1 MPCFLWNLFCG
12 PTNTDIQIDQLTNDL
27 SNYTSDIVTTFTT
40 KLKYQYKLMKFRR
53 KLFRTLRFL
62 QFLGGFGI
70 TTMTTYNNPYFQ
82 DNIDAINIIVWYV
95 SISNNIFNLLIE
107 KLNAYDLTL
116 EKMRIDLLLN
126 EGKLLHR
133 SEKDYNFYEIDDT
146 ENKLNYF
153 EKCYLDI
160 LRNNPY
166 NYLTNDIEHSDQ
178 EINISRI
185 RRNGRIWVTPIPTPP
200 QNNNSD

>member
-1 MPCFLWNLFCG
+1 MPCFLWNLCCG
-12 PTNTDIQIDQLTNDL
+12 PTNTTIEINQLRSNLTNY
-27 SNYTSDIVTTFTT
+27 NNNIITNFTK
-40 KLKYQYKLMKFRR
+40 KLTYQYKLMKFKQ

-82 DNIDAINIIVWYV
+82 DNIDTINIIVWYV

-107 KLNAYDLTL
+107 KLNAYDLTT
-116 EKMRIDLLLN
+116 EKMKIDLLIR

-133 SEKDYNFYEIDDT
+133 NEKDYHFYEIDDT
-146 ENKLNYF
+146 EEKLKYF

-166 NYLTNDIEHSDQ
+166 NYLTSDIEHEDQ
-178 EINISRI
+178 EVNISRT
-185 RRNGRIWVTPIPTPP
+185 RRYGRIWVTPVPTPP
-200 QNNNSD
+200 QNQD